1 MLRFEGDFRIKMLYQ
16 FNKTDLLP
24 EVDALIGQKIKEFST
39 HDLSAISNSELMNRV
54 DSKFLLPINTIIDV
68 LNAASLDYS
77 VLMIDNV
84 TIFQYNNIY
93 FDTPD
98 LGFYKQH
105 HNRKL
110 NRHKVRHRH
119 YADVGTSF
127 LEVKFKNN
135 KGRTIKN
142 RCLADIDPATAL
154 SENHDFLR
162 DHGINMPHHLISSQ
176 ACSYQRI
183 SLANDAR
190 KERLTFDLNIN
201 FASTL
206 RHSKAEDNYNLTDF
220 FMAELKQEKLNRQSP
235 FYRLM
240 RDMGIRSKGFS
251 KYCMGQSLTNNKH
264 IKSNRFKANLIR
276 LKKGA

>member
-1 MLRFEGDFRIKMLYQ
+1 MLYD
-16 FNKTDLLP
+16 FNKTDLLQ
-24 EVDALIGQKIKEFST
+24 EIDSRIDQTIRGFST
-39 HDLSAISNSELMNRV
+39 HDLSSISNSGLMNRV
-54 DSKFLLPINTIIDV
+54 DSKFLLPLNSIYQV
-68 LNAASLDYS
+68 LQACSSDYT

-84 TIFQYNNIY
+84 TVFQYNNIY
-93 FDTPD
+93 FDTTD
-98 LGFYKQH
+98 LSFYKQH

-110 NRHKVRHRH
+110 NRHKVRHRQ

-142 RCLADIDPATAL
+142 RCLADADPMLAL
-154 SENHDFLR
+154 SQNYSLLYDQ
-162 DHGINMPHHLISSQ
+162 GISAPSKLIASL

-183 SLANDAR
+183 SLANNAR
-190 KERLTFDLNIN
+190 NERLTFDLNIN
-201 FASTL
+201 FASML
-206 RHSKAEDNYNLTDF
+206 SHSNPEDSFCLSNF

-240 RDMGIRSKGFS
+240 RDMGIRPKGFS

-264 IKSNRFKANLIR
+264 IKTNRFKANLLR

>member
-1 MLRFEGDFRIKMLYQ
+1 MLYQ

-24 EVDALIGQKIKEFST
+24 EVDALIDQTIKGFST
-39 HDLSAISNSELMNRV
+39 HDLSAISNAELMNRV

-68 LNAASLDYS
+68 LNAASSDYS

-119 YADVGTSF
+119 YTDVGTSF

-154 SENHDFLR
+154 SENHAFLR
-162 DHGINMPHHLISSQ
+162 EHDINMPHHLISSQ

-206 RHSKAEDNYNLTDF
+206 KHSKAEDNYNLTDF

-240 RDMGIRSKGFS
+240 REMSIRPKGFS

-264 IKSNRFKANLIR
+264 IKSNRFKANLIK
-276 LKKGA
+276 LNKGASIDE